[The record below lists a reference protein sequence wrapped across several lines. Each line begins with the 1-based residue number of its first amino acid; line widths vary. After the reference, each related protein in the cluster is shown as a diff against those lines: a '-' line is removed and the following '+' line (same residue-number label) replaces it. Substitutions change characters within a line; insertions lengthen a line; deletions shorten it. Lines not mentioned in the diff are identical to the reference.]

1 MPDTKNV
8 KPGEDE
14 PDDVVLPLR
23 RQTTEGLFEDL
34 GTRIM
39 ISVPH
44 RNLSMLPGAN

>member
-1 MPDTKNV
+1 MPETKNV

-23 RQTTEGLFEDL
+23 RQTTQGLLEDL

-39 ISVPH
+39 ISVLH
-44 RNLSMLPGAN
+44 RNLSMLP

>member
-1 MPDTKNV
+1 MPETKED
-8 KPGEDE
+8 KQGEDE

-23 RQTTEGLFEDL
+23 RQTTEGLLKDL

-44 RNLSMLPGAN
+44 RNLSILP